1 MALVETTRLG
11 RVATV
16 TINRPEAMNAFNSEL
31 LEVLI
36 YEMDTLAD
44 DGGVGAVVITGAG
57 RAFGAGADIAQM
69 KDYNPAQGRAYSE
82 LGQRATTTIEQ
93 LPVPV
98 IAAVNG
104 YALGGGCEIAMAC
117 DIRLCSENA
126 KFGQLEINL
135 GIMPGWGGTQRL
147 VRICGPSFA
156 HELLYTGRMADAEEA
171 LRWGL
176 VSATYPKEELVPK
189 AQEMAALIAAKSR
202 AALRNI
208 KLATSRALDQ
218 DLRGGLRLEADLF
231 GLCFSTHDQKE
242 GMDAFLNKRDPQ
254 FTHD

>member
-1 MALVETTRLG
+1 
-11 RVATV
+11 
-16 TINRPEAMNAFNSEL
+16 
-31 LEVLI
+31 
-36 YEMDTLAD
+36 
-44 DGGVGAVVITGAG
+44 
-57 RAFGAGADIAQM
+57 
-69 KDYNPAQGRAYSE
+69 
-82 LGQRATTTIEQ
+82 
-93 LPVPV
+93 
-98 IAAVNG
+98 
-104 YALGGGCEIAMAC
+104 
-117 DIRLCSENA
+117 
-126 KFGQLEINL
+126 
-135 GIMPGWGGTQRL
+135 
-147 VRICGPSFA
+147 
-156 HELLYTGRMADAEEA
+156 MADAEEA

>member
-1 MALVETTRLG
+1 MSLIERSQVG

-31 LEVLI
+31 LEALI
-36 YEMDTLAD
+36 GEMSALAAD
-44 DGGVGAVVITGAG
+44 AGVGCVVLTGAG
-57 RAFGAGADIAQM
+57 KAFGAGADIAQM
-69 KDYNPAQGRAYSE
+69 KDYEPAQGRAYSE

-93 LPVPV
+93 MPIPV

-147 VRICGPSFA
+147 PRICGPSFA
-156 HELLYTGRMADAEEA
+156 NELLYTGRMADAQEA

-176 VSATYPKEELVPK
+176 VSAVYPKEELLPK
-189 AQEMAALIAAKSR
+189 AQEMAALIAAKSA

-208 KLATSRALDQ
+208 KLATSRAFEQ

-242 GMDAFLNKRDPQ
+242 GMDAFLGKRTPE
-254 FTHD
+254 FTHN

>member
-1 MALVETTRLG
+1 MALVETSLSG

-16 TINRPEAMNAFNSEL
+16 LINRPEAMNAFNSEL

-36 YEMDTLAD
+36 AEMSALAVNKD
-44 DGGVGAVVITGAG
+44 VGAVMVTGAG

-69 KDYNPAQGRAYSE
+69 KDYVPEQGRAYSE
-82 LGQRATTTIEQ
+82 LGQKATCIIEEM
-93 LPVPV
+93 PVPV

-117 DIRLCSENA
+117 DIRFCSENA

-135 GIMPGWGGTQRL
+135 GIIPGWGGTQRL

-156 HELLYTGRMADAEEA
+156 NELLYTGRMADAAEA
-171 LRWGL
+171 LKWGL
-176 VSATYPKEELVPK
+176 VSAVYPKDELVPK
-189 AQEMAALIAAKSR
+189 ALETAELIASKSA

-208 KLATSRALDQ
+208 KLATARALEQ

-231 GLCFSTHDQKE
+231 GLCFATHDQKE
-242 GMDAFLNKRDPQ
+242 GMAAFLEKRSPD
-254 FTHD
+254 FTHN

>member
-1 MALVETTRLG
+1 MALVETSYVG

-36 YEMDTLAD
+36 GAMNALAD
-44 DGGVGAVVITGAG
+44 DRNVGAVVVTGAG
-57 RAFGAGADIAQM
+57 KAFGAGADIAQM

-93 LPVPV
+93 MPIPI

-126 KFGQLEINL
+126 RFGQLEINL

-156 HELLYTGRMADAEEA
+156 NELLYTGRMADAQEA

-176 VSATYPKEELVPK
+176 VSGVHPKDELVPK
-189 AQEMAALIAAKSR
+189 AQEMAGLIASKSA

-208 KLATSRALDQ
+208 KLAASRAFEQ
-218 DLRGGLRLEADLF
+218 DIRGGLRLEADLF
-231 GLCFSTHDQKE
+231 GLCFATHDQKE
-242 GMDAFLNKRDPQ
+242 GMDAFLGKRAPQ